1 MATVWCTFDAAGR
14 SWVKMKKYQRS
25 MKESESRFNYKRSG
39 SRSRNWRQRKV
50 IRAYE
55 DSWNHRC
62 RLLFCCM
69 GSNERN
75 RNSFADIARLLSD
88 FFRDLDVV
96 PSDVIAGL
104 VLLRKFQK
112 LERDAVIRQRKNGT
126 YAFLS
131 GAAITESTQ
140 FLALHQQP
148 DYEHFL
154 NVIHYMHF
162 AQSAYGWPMYLMT
175 HSKAGLCQ
183 LCSRIQCCCLWPRV
197 GCCARGSTEDVK
209 VINDNC
215 CKCNYGALQKMLPA
229 GDIKVIYVT
238 YHVDVGETPFL
249 VAVDYTKQKVVISI
263 RGTLSMKDILTDLN
277 AEGECLPLEPPRED
291 WLGHKGMVQAAVYIK
306 NKLEEENLITR
317 ALEHNVERGTN
328 KFDLVIVG
336 HSLGAGAAAILAIL
350 LRSQYPSLT
359 CFSFS
364 PPGGLLR

>member
-1 MATVWCTFDAAGR
+1 
-14 SWVKMKKYQRS
+14 
-25 MKESESRFNYKRSG
+25 
-39 SRSRNWRQRKV
+39 
-50 IRAYE
+50 
-55 DSWNHRC
+55 
-62 RLLFCCM
+62 M
-69 GSNERN
+69 GSSERN

-112 LERDAVIRQRKNGT
+112 LERDSIVRQRKNGT
-126 YAFLS
+126 FEFLS

-140 FLALHQQP
+140 FLALHQKP
-148 DYEHFL
+148 DYEHFQ

-162 AQSAYGWPMYLMT
+162 AQSAYGWPIYLIT
-175 HSKAGLCQ
+175 HSSISICQ
-183 LCSRIQCCCLWPRV
+183 LCSRLQCCCLWPKV
-197 GCCARGSTEDVK
+197 GCCSPRPENHPE

-215 CKCNYGALQKMLPA
+215 CMCNYGALQKMLPA
-229 GDIKVIYVT
+229 GDIEVIYAT

-249 VAVDYTKQKVVISI
+249 VAVDYTKQKIVISI

-277 AEGECLPLEPPRED
+277 AEGECLPLDPPRED

-317 ALEHNVERGTN
+317 ALEHNVERGSS

-336 HSLGAGAAAILAIL
+336 HSLGAGTAAILAIL
-350 LRSQYPSLT
+350 LRSRYPTLT
-359 CFSFS
+359 CFSYS